1 MMKLI
6 SLISLCFITIYSSAQ
21 FEESI
26 PLSGNPVLM
35 SKSFTDI
42 SKINV
47 GTFDSTFIY
56 LLDTLTITE
65 EAPLFD
71 DFSTDKFQKFNA
83 NFTDPGV
90 TSEKVYHLLDSFG
103 VVVPNNAEYT
113 EQVTF
118 YREINIGLNTIT
130 DTDFTPDRIEN
141 R

>member
-56 LLDTLTITE
+56 LLDTLTINVGHPYLMTSVLINFKNLTLVSQI
-65 EAPLFD
+65 PVQHRI
-71 DFSTDKFQKFNA
+71 KFII
-83 NFTDPGV
+83 
-90 TSEKVYHLLDSFG
+90 Y
-103 VVVPNNAEYT
+103 
-113 EQVTF
+113 
-118 YREINIGLNTIT
+118 
-130 DTDFTPDRIEN
+130 
-141 R
+141 